1 MNNNDIKRLRELA
14 TRIKEV
20 SESDENQAKI
30 ARWYAMDEGSADRP
44 NILIEIGG
52 IRGITD
58 DFITLQCEDDMA
70 RGQEHSML
78 TTLFIHD
85 YVKDD
90 STVLP
95 YINMGWNVSSTGYG
109 IESQIERSDNDGKMG
124 AYHISSALTDLTREV
139 PQLKKRQFTVDRDK
153 TMETKAQLEEIYDG
167 ILKVRLRGNPWWTMG
182 LTQAAVYLIGVEGLM
197 MQMYD
202 DPEGLHMLMSFLRD
216 DYMGMLD
223 FYQNEGL
230 LNLNNE
236 DDYIGSGSRGYTR
249 RLPVNTDGKIT
260 TSDLWCLIESQETV
274 SVSPDMY
281 EEFVFQYEKPFAER
295 FGSVYYG
302 CCEPV
307 HNRWH
312 LVKKLPNLKR
322 VSVSPWC
329 DQEALAA
336 DMQGIVFSR
345 KPNPSLISTDKFDET
360 AIREDLRKTLQI
372 TKKYNV
378 ATEIA
383 MKDVHTIANDPSRLP
398 RWVEIARE
406 EVAKIY
412 G

>member
-14 TRIKEV
+14 QQIKDV
-20 SESDENQAKI
+20 SESEENQAKI
-30 ARWYAMDEGSADRP
+30 ANWYAMDEGKATRP
-44 NILIEIGG
+44 NIVIELGG
-52 IRGITD
+52 IHGIFNN
-58 DFITLQCEDDMA
+58 FITLQCEDEMA
-70 RGQEHSML
+70 RAQEHNML
-78 TTLFIHD
+78 AMLFIHN

-90 STVLP
+90 NAILP
-95 YINMGWNVSSTGYG
+95 YVNIGWNVSNTGYG
-109 IESQIERSDNDGKMG
+109 IESQIDRSDNDGKMG
-124 AYHISSALTDLTREV
+124 AYHIGSALTDLSREV
-139 PQLKKRQFTVDRDK
+139 PLLKKREFTVNRQK
-153 TMETKAQLEEIYDG
+153 TMETKAALEEIYDG
-167 ILKVRLRGNPWWTMG
+167 ILKVRMRGNPWWTMG

-202 DPEGLHMLMSFLRD
+202 DPDGLHMLMSFLRD

-236 DDYIGSGSRGYTR
+236 DDYIGSGSHGYTR

-260 TSDLWCLIESQETV
+260 TKDLWCLIESQETV
-274 SVSPDMY
+274 SVSPSMY
-281 EEFVFQYEKPFAER
+281 EEFVFHYEKPFAER
-295 FGSVYYG
+295 FGSTYYG

-307 HNRWH
+307 HTRWH
-312 LVKKLPNLKR
+312 LVKKLPGLKR

-329 DQEALAA
+329 DQELLAQ
-336 DMQGIVFSR
+336 DMPGIVFSR
-345 KPNPSLISTDKFDET
+345 KPNPSLISTDNFNET
-360 AIREDLRKTLQI
+360 AIREDLQKTLEI

-383 MKDVHTIANDPSRLP
+383 MKDVHTIANDPTRLP
-398 RWVEIARE
+398 RWVAIARE

>member
-1 MNNNDIKRLRELA
+1 MNKSDIKRLRDLA
-14 TRIKEV
+14 TQIKNI

-30 ARWYAMDEGSADRP
+30 SRWYAMDEGTADRP

-52 IRGITD
+52 IHGITN
-58 DFITLQCEDDMA
+58 DFFTLQCEDEMA
-70 RGQEHSML
+70 RGQEAGLL

-90 STVLP
+90 NAVLP
-95 YINMGWNVSSTGYG
+95 FINIGWNVAQTGYG
-109 IESQIERSDNDGKMG
+109 ISSLIDRSDNDGKMG
-124 AYHISSALTDLTREV
+124 AYHIGSALTDLSREV
-139 PQLKKRQFTVDRDK
+139 PLLKKREFTVDREK
-153 TMETKAQLEEIYDG
+153 TMEVKYVLEEVYDG
-167 ILKVRLRGNPWWTMG
+167 ILKVRMRGNPWWTMG

-236 DDYIGSGSRGYTR
+236 DDYIGSGSRGYTNR
-249 RLPVNTDGKIT
+249 FPINTDEVIT
-260 TSDLWCLIESQETV
+260 TKDLWCLIESQETV
-274 SVSPDMY
+274 SVSPEMY

-312 LVKKLPNLKR
+312 LVKKLPGLKR

-329 DQEALAA
+329 DQELLAQ

-360 AIREDLRKTLQI
+360 AIREDLQKTLQI

-378 ATEIA
+378 AAEIA
-383 MKDVHTIANDPSRLP
+383 MKDVHTIANDPTRLP

-406 EVAKIY
+406 ETAKIY